1 MMCAVIEYYT
11 YDDYVK
17 WEGDWELIDGV
28 AYAMSPSPLRSH
40 QAIAMEF
47 GYVLRDQIK
56 ECQRCEVLSEFDY
69 KVSEDTVIR
78 PDVVLVCDDTNE
90 NYLTKAPEIVVEV
103 VSKSSSKRDEKRKFK
118 IYEQEGV
125 KYYILAYPND
135 LVAKVFK
142 LKDGR
147 FIKVGNFTKESL
159 EFEGLIC
166 DVKIDFNEVF
176 QRYFKS

>member
-1 MMCAVIEYYT
+1 MCAVIEYYT
-11 YDDYVK
+11 YDDYVN

-40 QAIAMEF
+40 QGIASEF
-47 GYVLRDQIK
+47 VRHLGNEVK
-56 ECQRCEVLSEFDY
+56 ECLRCEVLSEFDY
-69 KVSEDTVIR
+69 RIADDTVVR
-78 PDVVLVCDDTNE
+78 PDVVLVCDETNE

-103 VSKSSSKRDEKRKFK
+103 VSKSSAKRDEKRKFK
-118 IYEQEGV
+118 LYEQEGV

-135 LVAKVFK
+135 LVAKVFR

-159 EFEGLIC
+159 EFDGLIC
-166 DVKIDFNEVF
+166 DIKIDFNEVF
-176 QRYFKS
+176 QRYFK